1 MGNRQLCDA
10 AAAADNQQQ
19 QKTKRRRRRTIDTML
34 KLTGSV
40 TVTMESPMN
49 FVFQYGL
56 ESSQEWIP
64 VIYATS
70 EDRKSLM
77 LITTLD
83 YLEKTAEEAINP
95 PWWPEK

>member
-1 MGNRQLCDA
+1 MGNRQSSCVYPG
-10 AAAADNQQQ
+10 DNQQQ
-19 QKTKRRRRRTIDTML
+19 QQRRRTIDTML

-49 FVFQYGL
+49 FVFHYRL
-56 ESSQEWIP
+56 ESSQERIP
-64 VIYATS
+64 VVYIIS

-77 LITTLD
+77 LITTLN
-83 YLEKTAEEAINP
+83 YLKKTAEEAINP